1 MVNLYADWKINQDYK
16 YYNKAIEIKEDLLSI
31 SSSKDDITDLAT
43 SYNNLGFL
51 YMDNRKMIILPWN
64 AIRKQST

>member
-1 MVNLYADWKINQDYK
+1 MGNLYADWKINQAYK
-16 YYNKAIEIKEDLLSI
+16 YYKKAIEIKEDLLSI